1 MSWPSSP
8 LWCDEKENK
17 NYTFQESKKVKL
29 TSMLKH
35 QQRLGHHLHCPRAIS
50 KPQPTALLPS
60 GCDGRNRGST
70 MYTSSTTQ
78 CAAAQ
83 QEPPTHPWFPITPGQ
98 NTRLHMW
105 NSMMFAICK
114 PYCTWMAQ
122 ILIKSLWLSLFK
134 SGLSNYKKDFNKNS
148 NTQINIFRNNV

>member
-1 MSWPSSP
+1 MNECNTFMSWPSSP

-105 NSMMFAICK
+105 NWMMFAICK
-114 PYCTWMAQ
+114 RYWTWMTQ
-122 ILIKSLWLSLFK
+122 ILIKSPSLSLIK
-134 SGLSNYKKDFNKNS
+134 SDLSNYKR
-148 NTQINIFRNNV
+148 TLIRTLILR